1 MRNFNPSDCRFSVLL
16 NHFIEGE
23 KQGKRRVKISSFCF
37 RPAFLPQN
45 FVVGQK
51 KKPFFFLSLFEHLN
65 KGRGFNG
72 QLLAYAL
79 SLRGHRRRGRIAGA
93 RRLRTSLTGGPVL
106 PASQAPALR
115 GSSSFYGAS
124 RPLVERIKELS
135 FTFVPF

>member
-1 MRNFNPSDCRFSVLL
+1 L
-16 NHFIEGE
+16 
-23 KQGKRRVKISSFCF
+23 KGKNKESEESK
-37 RPAFLPQN
+37 FLP
-45 FVVGQK
+45 FVLGLHFCHRISLLDRK